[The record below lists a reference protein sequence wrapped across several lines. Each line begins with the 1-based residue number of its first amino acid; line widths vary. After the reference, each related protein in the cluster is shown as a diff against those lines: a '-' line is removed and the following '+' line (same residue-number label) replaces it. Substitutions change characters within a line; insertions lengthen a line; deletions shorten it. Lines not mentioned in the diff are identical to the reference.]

1 MLRKLL
7 VIEAAALAEKLDL
20 PSLEFRS
27 MQSVFPAV
35 TCTVQASFRTASVP
49 AAHGMIAN
57 GLYHRALHRCMFWEQ
72 SADLVSGA
80 RIWEGFR
87 RRGGRVGV
95 LFWQQSLGERA
106 DIVLSPAPIHRHH
119 GGMIQDC
126 YARPQGLCRRI
137 CDKLGRKFKLRQYWG
152 PLASAKVGDWIADAT
167 AAVMREE
174 ELAPELLL
182 TYLPTLDYD
191 FQRGGPK
198 HHKSRKAVDRLTKQ
212 LGLLLE
218 AADGNG
224 YEVMVFGD
232 YAIRETTSGDAGVLP
247 NRALLGAGLMKARG
261 VKEMLYPDFH
271 TSRAFAM
278 VDHEVAH
285 VYVRDPADIEDTR
298 AVLKKTPGVAE
309 VLDRSAQAKLDLDH
323 PNSGELVI
331 VPEEGRWF
339 AYPWW
344 TEKREAPDYAGHV
357 DIHNKPGFD
366 PCELFFGWPPPSVS
380 RDTARIRGS
389 HGRVGAGREVV
400 WAATFDL
407 PEQPGSI
414 VELASAVRDRLN
426 ET

>member
-1 MLRKLL
+1 
-7 VIEAAALAEKLDL
+7 
-20 PSLEFRS
+20 
-27 MQSVFPAV
+27 
-35 TCTVQASFRTASVP
+35 
-49 AAHGMIAN
+49 
-57 GLYHRALHRCMFWEQ
+57 
-72 SADLVSGA
+72 
-80 RIWEGFR
+80 
-87 RRGGRVGV
+87 
-95 LFWQQSLGERA
+95 
-106 DIVLSPAPIHRHH
+106 
-119 GGMIQDC
+119 
-126 YARPQGLCRRI
+126 
-137 CDKLGRKFKLRQYWG
+137 
-152 PLASAKVGDWIADAT
+152 
-167 AAVMREE
+167 
-174 ELAPELLL
+174 
-182 TYLPTLDYD
+182 
-191 FQRGGPK
+191 
-198 HHKSRKAVDRLTKQ
+198 
-212 LGLLLE
+212 
-218 AADGNG
+218 
-224 YEVMVFGD
+224 
-232 YAIRETTSGDAGVLP
+232 
-247 NRALLGAGLMKARG
+247 
-261 VKEMLYPDFH
+261 
-271 TSRAFAM
+271 M